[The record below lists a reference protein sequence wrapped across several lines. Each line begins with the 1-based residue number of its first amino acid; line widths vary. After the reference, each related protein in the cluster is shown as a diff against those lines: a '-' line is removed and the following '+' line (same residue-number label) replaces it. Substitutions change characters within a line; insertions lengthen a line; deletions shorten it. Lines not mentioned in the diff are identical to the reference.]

1 MSLALLW
8 TEPVTPGM
16 APEGTQGHIKARGTL
31 SLGPALV
38 NLLRQIHLFS
48 KSVSEQESHVN
59 PNIRA
64 AIPRGAEGN
73 ETLVSVA
80 LICYCWYSDNDANMQ
95 PRGGGDAVGTACPA
109 HLLEGGERRR
119 DWGWGLRSGSWRG
132 SEKMMPETNLLPH
145 SVQSKGRISYLC
157 PRSRERA
164 GFSPIPPG
172 GCGTWND
179 SSHTS

>member
-1 MSLALLW
+1 MTLRNMSLALLW
-8 TEPVTPGM
+8 IEPVTPGM

-145 SVQSKGRISYLC
+145 SV
-157 PRSRERA
+157 
-164 GFSPIPPG
+164 
-172 GCGTWND
+172 
-179 SSHTS
+179 